1 MASPVEDPH
10 QTTFDDLGVLI
21 NFFVFWNYHFP
32 SPHISVPSLV
42 NQILSHAC
50 VDDNVA
56 CEISHFL
63 ASGKDFMTKY
73 LNYLTVAPVV

>member
-1 MASPVEDPH
+1 MPSPVEDPH

-21 NFFVFWNYHFP
+21 NFFAVFHQYI
-32 SPHISVPSLV
+32 SPQYLV

-50 VDDNVA
+50 VGDNVA